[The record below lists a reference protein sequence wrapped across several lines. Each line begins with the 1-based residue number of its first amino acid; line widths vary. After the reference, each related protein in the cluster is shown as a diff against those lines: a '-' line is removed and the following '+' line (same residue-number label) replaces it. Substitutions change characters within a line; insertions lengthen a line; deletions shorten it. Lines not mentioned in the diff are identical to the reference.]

1 MNLTLKQKEIDFLQ
15 NQSIN
20 VNYQIIFDQFDSII
34 RQLKEEYDN
43 RYKFHKEEIEKFK
56 KEKEKLSEIIIE
68 IENRFKIEK
77 SALLKD
83 YNDRLYQFKEKEKLR
98 LTEIES
104 ALDNLESENK
114 SLRENFDNFLKKQK
128 KNNSSESINRKAY
141 YLSEPGI
148 EYKKGLNSDKYNNF
162 VLIRCDTLM
171 SVKNEIELLE
181 ERINKNNSILRNFE
195 FSTVEYI

>member
-1 MNLTLKQKEIDFLQ
+1 
-15 NQSIN
+15 
-20 VNYQIIFDQFDSII
+20 
-34 RQLKEEYDN
+34 
-43 RYKFHKEEIEKFK
+43 
-56 KEKEKLSEIIIE
+56 
-68 IENRFKIEK
+68 
-77 SALLKD
+77 LLKD

-128 KNNSSESINRKAY
+128 KNSSSESINRKAY

-195 FSTVEYI
+195 FSTVKYI

>member
-128 KNNSSESINRKAY
+128 KNSSSESINRKAY